1 MTSIQSIK
9 TGNSLPFQQPTK
21 QVQPIGEF
29 LKTFTF
35 PLSKE
40 EKPEL
45 TAETA
50 KLLMYRSITTGV
62 PTWEID
68 KFGGYEA
75 VKAVFEANGGQYDI
89 LSIPDDLRRELAQK
103 VSESG
108 VGNML
113 AAKIENL
120 PIAASALQAL
130 SDAGVDS
137 AVIDQLRSS
146 GREWAESLKAGPAQS
161 QPAERFALFAAE
173 NPLPSSPGEVSQEQS
188 PTAADLKQAIE
199 EATALTVSYVDSSSY
214 LNNLFKG

>member
-1 MTSIQSIK
+1 MNSIQSIK
-9 TGNSLPFQQPTK
+9 TDNSLPIERSAK
-21 QVQPIGEF
+21 DVQPLDQFAKSFASLMGE
-29 LKTFTF
+29 
-35 PLSKE
+35 P

-50 KLLMYRSITTGV
+50 KLLMYRSMTTGV

-173 NPLPSSPGEVSQEQS
+173 NPLPSSPGEVPQEQS
-188 PTAADLKQAIE
+188 TTAAELKQAIE